1 MDTELFIVDDN
12 PDLHFLLYNIFKQFD
27 KSYRVKFFE
36 DGRSLYRHLD
46 ALSQRHDNHLF
57 PGLIIL
63 DLNMPGMSGMQL
75 LTLLKQPS
83 KPEHVHLK
91 DIPVVVMSSD
101 NSEEKIIQCYKRG
114 ADAYVIKPIEHELMK
129 STLHSVCKFFLRTV
143 DRNNQLS
150 VSHSDVTFRD

>member
-12 PDLHFLLYNIFKQFD
+12 PDLHFLIYNIFKQFD

-46 ALSQRHDNHLF
+46 ALSQRLDNHLF

-75 LTLLKQPS
+75 LTLLKQPT

-101 NSEEKIIQCYKRG
+101 DAEEKIIQCYKRG
-114 ADAYVIKPIEHELMK
+114 ADAYVIKPVEHELMK
-129 STLHSVCKFFLRTV
+129 STLQAVCKFFLRTGE
-143 DRNNQLS
+143 RNSPLS
-150 VSHSDVTFRD
+150 IAHSEAASRN